1 MADGEE
7 GKSPETGD
15 LIAQIRDEMNAQ
27 FQEMKKAFESQVAEL
42 TAQNQKLQEDNKGLQ
57 AALVR
62 SAVADPPAPAPKEKT
77 PEELYQEQ
85 VDAIAQKTL
94 ENIKRSYTE

>member
-7 GKSPETGD
+7 GKNPETGD
-15 LIAQIRDEMNAQ
+15 IIAKIRDEMNAQ
-27 FQEMKKAFESQVAEL
+27 FTEMKKAFESQVAEL
-42 TAQNQKLQEDNKGLQ
+42 TAANAKLQEDNKGLQ

-77 PEELYQEQ
+77 PEELYKEQ
-85 VDAIAQKTL
+85 VDAIAKKTL